1 MLSEITLG
9 NLVSQEISEFSAVS
23 ELVSFSYHHP
33 HQFIYKYICFHSVCI
48 LKFAHCLSKAA
59 PLSPVMSRAL
69 LYQSQH
75 EPSLK
80 HRAHPLLLALIVAAI
95 I

>member
-9 NLVSQEISEFSAVS
+9 NLVSVEISEFSEVS

-33 HQFIYKYICFHSVCI
+33 HQFIYKYICFHSAYI
-48 LKFAHCLSKAA
+48 LKFARCLSKAA
-59 PLSPVMSRAL
+59 ALSPVTSRAL

-80 HRAHPLLLALIVAAI
+80 HQAHPLLFTLIVAAI